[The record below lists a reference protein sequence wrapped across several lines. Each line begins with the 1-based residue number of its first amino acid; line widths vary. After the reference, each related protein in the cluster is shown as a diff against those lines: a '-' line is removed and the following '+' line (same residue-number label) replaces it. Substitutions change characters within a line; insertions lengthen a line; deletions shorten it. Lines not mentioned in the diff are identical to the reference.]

1 MLNVIVNKQFK
12 KDLKRS
18 SKRGKNIDK
27 IESVVNILQSGDSL
41 EVRYRNH
48 RLTGNWSDYWEC
60 HIEPDWLLIYRITE
74 TDLILVRTGSH
85 SDLFD

>member
-1 MLNVIVNKQFK
+1 MNKE
-12 KDLKRS
+12 R
-18 SKRGKNIDK
+18 
-27 IESVVNILQSGDSL
+27 GDSL
-41 EVRYRNH
+41 EVRYCNH